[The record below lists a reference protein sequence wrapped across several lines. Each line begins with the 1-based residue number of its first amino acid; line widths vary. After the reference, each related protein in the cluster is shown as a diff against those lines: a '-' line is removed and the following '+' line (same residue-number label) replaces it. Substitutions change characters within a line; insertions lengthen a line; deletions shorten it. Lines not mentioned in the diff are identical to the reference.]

1 MSMKCDLCGEE
12 FKNLGAHKFAKHG
25 ITTGDALTIDVPQE
39 KPLSDLINAIKAL
52 IRPYQSTM
60 KVSYDEECGVIKSAE
75 INARIQVRR

>member
-1 MSMKCDLCGEE
+1 MKCDICGEE

-25 ITTGDALTIDVPQE
+25 ITTEALTIDVPQE

-52 IRPYQSTM
+52 IRPYQSIM